1 MKKYILQIDTSTP
14 ICSVAISLDGMTVAQ
29 TQADG
34 HNMHAAALTQLI
46 SDLLTASSLALNQLS
61 AISVSKGPGSYT
73 GLRIGIS
80 VAKGLCYALDYPLIA
95 VDSLQMLCEGFR
107 QSDYPQSLHEQ
118 HLLCPMIDARRREV
132 YQAIFTSSGH
142 LVQPTSAAIIDE
154 YSFDWLIS
162 DQSIFLFG
170 SGADKF
176 ADLFASDPKV
186 HVVSGFPASATYLS
200 HLSFQ
205 LFLEGRFEDLAY
217 FEPFYLKDFVP
228 TTPKKKQF

>member
-14 ICSVAISLDGMTVAQ
+14 ICSVAISLNGTTISR

-34 HNMHAAALTQLI
+34 ENRHAVALTPLI
-46 SDLLTASSLALNQLS
+46 SDLLDSLSLTVDQLA
-61 AISVSKGPGSYT
+61 AIAVSKGPGSYT

-80 VAKGLCYALDYPLIA
+80 VAKGLCYALNCPLIA

-107 QSDYPQSLHEQ
+107 QSEYTQTLDENP
-118 HLLCPMIDARRREV
+118 LLCPMIDARRMEV

-142 LVQPTSAAIIDE
+142 LIHPTTAAIIDE
-154 YSFDWLIS
+154 HSFDWLTS
-162 DQSIFLFG
+162 DQSLYLFG
-170 SGADKF
+170 SGANKF
-176 ADLFASDPKV
+176 ADLFQTRSNI
-186 HVVSGFPASATYLS
+186 HVVPAFPAAASYLS
-200 HLSFQ
+200 ELSFK

-228 TTPKKKQF
+228 TTPKKKLF